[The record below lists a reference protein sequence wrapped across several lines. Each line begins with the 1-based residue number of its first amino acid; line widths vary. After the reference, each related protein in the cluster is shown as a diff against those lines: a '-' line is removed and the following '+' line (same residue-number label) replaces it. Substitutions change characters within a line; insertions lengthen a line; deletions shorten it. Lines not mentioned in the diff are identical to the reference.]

1 MTDKLT
7 AEQIVTQ
14 IEMAFSPHTAKA
26 VVHDYGDKITF
37 KVWSAADESHLFTVP
52 DLSVHE
58 LQVTH
63 VLKDVIDGTRREV
76 EDKVA
81 GRFP

>member
-1 MTDKLT
+1 MTDRLT
-7 AEQIVTQ
+7 TEQIVTR
-14 IEMAFSPHTAKA
+14 IEAAFSPHRAKA

-37 KVWSAADESHLFTVP
+37 KVWAAADGSHLFTVP
-52 DLSVHE
+52 DLSAHE
-58 LQVTH
+58 LQAAH

>member
-1 MTDKLT
+1 MTDRLT
-7 AEQIVTQ
+7 AEQIVTR
-14 IEMAFSPHTAKA
+14 IETAFVPHTAKA
-26 VVHDYGDKITF
+26 LVHDYGDKVTF
-37 KVWSAADESHLFTVP
+37 KVWSAADGSHLFTVP

-58 LQVTH
+58 LQVAH
-63 VLKDVIDGTRREV
+63 VLKEVIDGTRREV

>member
-1 MTDKLT
+1 MTDRLT
-7 AEQIVTQ
+7 AEQIVTR
-14 IEMAFSPHTAKA
+14 IEEGFSPHTAKA

-37 KVWSAADESHLFTVP
+37 KVWSATDRSHLFTVS

-58 LQVTH
+58 MQVAH

-81 GRFP
+81 GRVP

>member
-1 MTDKLT
+1 MVDRLT
-7 AEQIVTQ
+7 AEQIVIR
-14 IEMAFSPHTAKA
+14 IETAFSPHKVKA

-37 KVWSAADESHLFTVP
+37 KVWSTEDGLHLFTVP
-52 DLSVHE
+52 DLSVHDI
-58 LQVTH
+58 QVAH
-63 VLKDVIDGTRREV
+63 VLTDVINGTRREV